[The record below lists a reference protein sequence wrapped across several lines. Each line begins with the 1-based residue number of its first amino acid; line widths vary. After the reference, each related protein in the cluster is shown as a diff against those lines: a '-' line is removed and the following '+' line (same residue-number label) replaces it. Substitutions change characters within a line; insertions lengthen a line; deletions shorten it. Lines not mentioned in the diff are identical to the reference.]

1 MTEAV
6 IDTDVLF
13 APDQTSDARTETA
26 ISCSEI
32 YCSGCS
38 RQAVSVHLDG

>member
-26 ISCSEI
+26 I
-32 YCSGCS
+32 YCSGRS